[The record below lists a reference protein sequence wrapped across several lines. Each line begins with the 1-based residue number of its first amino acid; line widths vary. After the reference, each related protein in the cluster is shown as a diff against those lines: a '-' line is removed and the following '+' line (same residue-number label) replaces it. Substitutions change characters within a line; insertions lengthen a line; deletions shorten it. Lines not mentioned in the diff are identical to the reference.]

1 MSNWFESVHLEAKR
15 FRFHLEWVKETV
27 DEYADV
33 YQSQDLKYIR
43 QKTES
48 EVILNAFDLTR
59 CNVSERASL

>member
-33 YQSQDLKYIR
+33 YQSQDLKYVR
-43 QKTES
+43 QKTDS
-48 EVILNAFDLTR
+48 KL
-59 CNVSERASL
+59 S